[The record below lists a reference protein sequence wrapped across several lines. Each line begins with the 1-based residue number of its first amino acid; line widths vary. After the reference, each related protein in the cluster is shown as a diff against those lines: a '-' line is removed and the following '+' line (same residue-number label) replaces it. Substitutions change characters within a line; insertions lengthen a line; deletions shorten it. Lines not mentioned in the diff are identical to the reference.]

1 MSGRLRRQRPVSG
14 YIVVGIVRLARGRA
28 DGLLQFGATR
38 EAFLASLAPLIA
50 FPLVGGV
57 LMMLGGGGLDAL
69 ADLLATLCAL
79 LAPPVLSFEVAR
91 WWGREDAWLR
101 FATAFNWCQ
110 WIIPILLSLLLL
122 VFGSLTMA
130 GLPPDTARGC
140 VLFGLVG
147 YGLWLHCFL
156 ARHGLRLTWLRAG
169 LMVVCVN
176 LATVLLVAGPRVLV
190 LYTQGTGLHGK

>member
-1 MSGRLRRQRPVSG
+1 MSGRPRRQRPASG
-14 YIVVGIVRLARGRA
+14 NIVVGIVRLARGRA
-28 DGLLQFGATR
+28 DGLLQFSATR

-50 FPLVGGV
+50 FPLVGGI

-122 VFGSLTMA
+122 IFGTLTMV
-130 GLPPDTARGC
+130 GLPADIARAG
-140 VLFGLVG
+140 VLLGLVG

-156 ARHGLRLTWLRAG
+156 ARHGLGLSWPRAG
-169 LMVVCVN
+169 LMVVGVN
-176 LATVLLVAGPRVLV
+176 LATVLLVAGPRVLA
-190 LYTQGTGLHGK
+190 LYAQGTGLHGK